1 MTEKTTREGAD
12 LTAFVEVL
20 ETFGSDRTRWPA
32 PVRRDFA
39 GLLATS
45 ADAQARMREAEAL
58 DRLLDL
64 APPPQIDTSALR
76 PAFWPPRPRKA

>member
-1 MTEKTTREGAD
+1 MTEKTTGEGAG
-12 LTAFVEVL
+12 LAAFAQVL

-45 ADAQARMREAEAL
+45 AEAQAKLRLQIAERQSAIERAAHREGDEQAL
-58 DRLLDL
+58 GARRV
-64 APPPQIDTSALR
+64 AR
-76 PAFWPPRPRKA
+76 G